1 QTVMSP
7 NDYSGSRVS
16 LCEDGK
22 YRWTYPLDMLKN
34 PSILFVLLKI
44 FGILLSIPLLIALIS
59 AAANNDWQKIW
70 DGFIKIWLIV
80 MVVFFVII
88 LISYLIVVWMNG
100 GKYVVNFTMDEKRLI
115 HEQVPVQYER
125 ARKVGLLAALVGIFA
140 KRPAAAGAGALA
152 ASRDTSVSV
161 FDKVRRVKPRRGQN
175 LIKVNQSLERNQVYV
190 PDEDFDFV
198 LDFIRKH
205 CPNAK

>member
-1 QTVMSP
+1 MSP
-7 NDYSGSRVS
+7 NDYSGSRVA

-100 GKYVVNFTMDEKRLI
+100 GKYVVNFTMDDKRLI
-115 HEQVPVQYER
+115 HEQVPVQYDR

-140 KRPAAAGAGALA
+140 KRPSAAGAGALA

-161 FDKVRRVKPRRGQN
+161 FDNVQRVKPRRGQN
-175 LIKVNQSLERNQVYV
+175 LIKVNQRLERNQVYV

>member
-1 QTVMSP
+1 MSP

-100 GKYVVNFTMDEKRLI
+100 GKYVVNFTMDDKRLI
-115 HEQVPVQYER
+115 HEQVPVQYDR

>member
-1 QTVMSP
+1 MSP
-7 NDYSGSRVS
+7 NDYSGSRVA

-125 ARKVGLLAALVGIFA
+125 ARKVGILAALVGIFA
-140 KRPAAAGAGALA
+140 KRPVAAGAGALA
-152 ASRDTSVSV
+152 ASRDSSVSV

>member
-1 QTVMSP
+1 MSP
-7 NDYSGSRVS
+7 NDYSGSRVA

-70 DGFIKIWLIV
+70 DSFLKIWLIV

-88 LISYLIVVWMNG
+88 VISYLIVVWMNG

-125 ARKVGLLAALVGIFA
+125 ARKVGILAAIVGIFA
-140 KRPAAAGAGALA
+140 KRPVAAGAGALA
-152 ASRDTSVSV
+152 ASCDTSISV

-175 LIKVNQSLERNQVYV
+175 LIQVNQSLERNQVYV

>member
-1 QTVMSP
+1 MSP
-7 NDYSGSRVS
+7 NDYSGSRVA

-115 HEQVPVQYER
+115 HEQVPVQYQR
-125 ARKVGLLAALVGIFA
+125 VRKVGLLAALVGIFA

-152 ASRDTSVSV
+152 ASRDTSISV

>member
-1 QTVMSP
+1 MSP
-7 NDYSGSRVS
+7 NDYSGSRVA

-115 HEQVPVQYER
+115 HEQVPVQYDR

-140 KRPAAAGAGALA
+140 KRPVAAGAGALA
-152 ASRDTSVSV
+152 ASRNTSVSV

-205 CPNAK
+205 CPNSK

>member
-1 QTVMSP
+1 MSP
-7 NDYSGSRVS
+7 NDYSGSRVA

-44 FGILLSIPLLIALIS
+44 FGILLSIPLLIALVS

-140 KRPAAAGAGALA
+140 KRPSAAGTGALA
-152 ASRDTSVSV
+152 ASRNTSVSV

>member
-1 QTVMSP
+1 MSP
-7 NDYSGSRVS
+7 NDYSGSRVA

-80 MVVFFVII
+80 MIVFFVII

-125 ARKVGLLAALVGIFA
+125 ARKVGFLAALVGVFA
-140 KRPAAAGAGALA
+140 KRPSTAGAGALA
-152 ASRDTSVSV
+152 ASRNTSVSV

>member
-1 QTVMSP
+1 MSP

-115 HEQVPVQYER
+115 HEQVPVQYDR
-125 ARKVGLLAALVGIFA
+125 VRKVGILAAIVGIFA
-140 KRPAAAGAGALA
+140 KRPVAAGAGALA
-152 ASRDTSVSV
+152 ASRNTSVSV

>member
-1 QTVMSP
+1 MSP

-44 FGILLSIPLLIALIS
+44 FGILLSIPLLIALFS

-125 ARKVGLLAALVGIFA
+125 ARKVGILAAIVGIFA
-140 KRPAAAGAGALA
+140 KRPVAAGAGALA
-152 ASRDTSVSV
+152 ASRNTSVSV

>member
-1 QTVMSP
+1 MSP
-7 NDYSGSRVS
+7 NDYSGSRVA

-70 DGFIKIWLIV
+70 DGFLKIWLIV

-88 LISYLIVVWMNG
+88 VISYLIVVWMNG
-100 GKYVVNFTMDEKRLI
+100 GKYVVNFTMDDKRLI
-115 HEQVPVQYER
+115 HEQVPVQYDR

-175 LIKVNQSLERNQVYV
+175 LIKVNQRLERNQVYV

>member
-1 QTVMSP
+1 MSP
-7 NDYSGSRVS
+7 NDYSGSRVA

-115 HEQVPVQYER
+115 HEQVPVQYDR
-125 ARKVGLLAALVGIFA
+125 ARKVGILAALVGIFA
-140 KRPAAAGAGALA
+140 KRPVAAGAGALA
-152 ASRDTSVSV
+152 ASRNTSVSV

>member
-1 QTVMSP
+1 MSP
-7 NDYSGSRVS
+7 NDYSGSRVA

-125 ARKVGLLAALVGIFA
+125 ARKVGILAAIVGIFA
-140 KRPAAAGAGALA
+140 KRPVAAGAGALA
-152 ASRDTSVSV
+152 ASRNTSVSV

-175 LIKVNQSLERNQVYV
+175 PIKVNQSLERNQVYV

>member
-1 QTVMSP
+1 MSP
-7 NDYSGSRVS
+7 NDYSGSRVA

-44 FGILLSIPLLIALIS
+44 FGILLSIPLLIALVS

-125 ARKVGLLAALVGIFA
+125 ARKVGLLAAIVGIFA
-140 KRPAAAGAGALA
+140 KRPVAAGAGALA
-152 ASRDTSVSV
+152 ASRNTSVSV

>member
-1 QTVMSP
+1 MSP
-7 NDYSGSRVS
+7 NDYSGSRVA

-70 DGFIKIWLIV
+70 DSFLKIWLIV

-88 LISYLIVVWMNG
+88 VISYLIVVWMNG

-115 HEQVPVQYER
+115 HEQVPVQYDR

>member
-1 QTVMSP
+1 MSP
-7 NDYSGSRVS
+7 NDYSGSRVA

-115 HEQVPVQYER
+115 HEQVPVQYDR
-125 ARKVGLLAALVGIFA
+125 ARKVGLLAVLMGIFA

-161 FDKVRRVKPRRGQN
+161 FDKVRRIKPRRGQN
-175 LIKVNQSLERNQVYV
+175 LIKVNQSMERNQVYV

>member
-1 QTVMSP
+1 MSP
-7 NDYSGSRVS
+7 NDYSGSRVA

-115 HEQVPVQYER
+115 HEQVPVQYEC
-125 ARKVGLLAALVGIFA
+125 ARKVGILAAIVGIFA
-140 KRPAAAGAGALA
+140 KRPVAAGAGALA
-152 ASRDTSVSV
+152 ASRNTSVSV

>member
-1 QTVMSP
+1 MSP
-7 NDYSGSRVS
+7 NDYSGSRVA

-70 DGFIKIWLIV
+70 DGFLKIWLIV

-88 LISYLIVVWMNG
+88 VISYLIVVWMNG

-115 HEQVPVQYER
+115 HEQVPVQYDR

-175 LIKVNQSLERNQVYV
+175 LIKVNQRLERNQVYV

>member
-1 QTVMSP
+1 MSP

-140 KRPAAAGAGALA
+140 KRPSAAGAGALA

>member
-1 QTVMSP
+1 MSP
-7 NDYSGSRVS
+7 NDYSGSRVA

-70 DGFIKIWLIV
+70 DSFLKIWLIV

-115 HEQVPVQYER
+115 HEQVPVQYDR

-152 ASRDTSVSV
+152 ASRDTSISV

>member
-1 QTVMSP
+1 MSP
-7 NDYSGSRVS
+7 NDYSGSRVA

-70 DGFIKIWLIV
+70 DSFLKIWLIV

-88 LISYLIVVWMNG
+88 VISYLIVVWMNG

-125 ARKVGLLAALVGIFA
+125 ARKVGILAALVGIFA

-152 ASRDTSVSV
+152 ASRDTSISV

>member
-1 QTVMSP
+1 MSP
-7 NDYSGSRVS
+7 NDYSGSRVA

-59 AAANNDWQKIW
+59 AAAINDWQKIW

-125 ARKVGLLAALVGIFA
+125 ARKVGILAALVGIFA

-161 FDKVRRVKPRRGQN
+161 FDKVRRIKPRRGQN

>member
-1 QTVMSP
+1 MSP
-7 NDYSGSRVS
+7 NDYSGSRVA

-140 KRPAAAGAGALA
+140 KRPAVAGAGALA

>member
-1 QTVMSP
+1 MSP

-115 HEQVPVQYER
+115 HEQVPVQYDR
-125 ARKVGLLAALVGIFA
+125 ARKVGILAALVGIFA

>member
-1 QTVMSP
+1 MSP
-7 NDYSGSRVS
+7 NDYSGSRVA

-125 ARKVGLLAALVGIFA
+125 ARKIGILAALMGIFA

-152 ASRDTSVSV
+152 ASRNTSVSV

>member
-1 QTVMSP
+1 MSP
-7 NDYSGSRVS
+7 NDYSGSRVA

-88 LISYLIVVWMNG
+88 LISCLIVVWMNG

-125 ARKVGLLAALVGIFA
+125 ARKVGILAAIVGIFA
-140 KRPAAAGAGALA
+140 KRPVAAGAGALA
-152 ASRDTSVSV
+152 ASRNTSVSV

>member
-1 QTVMSP
+1 MSP

-125 ARKVGLLAALVGIFA
+125 ARKVGLLAVLVGIFA

-152 ASRDTSVSV
+152 ASRGTSVSM

>member
-1 QTVMSP
+1 MSP

-115 HEQVPVQYER
+115 HEQVPVQYQR
-125 ARKVGLLAALVGIFA
+125 VRKVGLLAALVGIFA

-161 FDKVRRVKPRRGQN
+161 FDKVRRIKPRRGQN

>member
-1 QTVMSP
+1 MSP
-7 NDYSGSRVS
+7 NDYSGSRVA

-70 DGFIKIWLIV
+70 DSFLKIWLIV

-88 LISYLIVVWMNG
+88 VISYLIVVWMNG
-100 GKYVVNFTMDEKRLI
+100 GKYVVNFTMDDKRLI
-115 HEQVPVQYER
+115 HEQVPVQYDR

-152 ASRDTSVSV
+152 ASRDSSVSV

>member
-1 QTVMSP
+1 MSP
-7 NDYSGSRVS
+7 NDYSGSRVA

-125 ARKVGLLAALVGIFA
+125 ARKVGLLAAIVGIFA
-140 KRPAAAGAGALA
+140 KRPVAAGAGALA
-152 ASRDTSVSV
+152 ASRNTSVSV

-175 LIKVNQSLERNQVYV
+175 LIMVNQSLERNQVYV

>member
-1 QTVMSP
+1 MSP
-7 NDYSGSRVS
+7 NDYSGSRVA

-115 HEQVPVQYER
+115 HEQVPVQYDR
-125 ARKVGLLAALVGIFA
+125 VRKVGILAAIVGIFA
-140 KRPAAAGAGALA
+140 KRPVAAGAGALA
-152 ASRDTSVSV
+152 ASRNTSVSV

>member
-1 QTVMSP
+1 MSP

-44 FGILLSIPLLIALIS
+44 FGILLSIPLLIALLS

>member
-1 QTVMSP
+1 MSP
-7 NDYSGSRVS
+7 NDYSGSRVA

-70 DGFIKIWLIV
+70 DSFLKIWLIV

-88 LISYLIVVWMNG
+88 VISYLIVVWMNG

-115 HEQVPVQYER
+115 HEQVPVQYDR

-152 ASRDTSVSV
+152 ASRDSSVSV
-161 FDKVRRVKPRRGQN
+161 FDNVRRVKPRRGQN

>member
-1 QTVMSP
+1 MSP
-7 NDYSGSRVS
+7 NDYSGSRVA

-161 FDKVRRVKPRRGQN
+161 FDKVRRIKPRRGQN

>member
-1 QTVMSP
+1 MSP

>member
-1 QTVMSP
+1 MSP
-7 NDYSGSRVS
+7 NDYSGSRVA

-115 HEQVPVQYER
+115 HEQVPVQYDR
-125 ARKVGLLAALVGIFA
+125 ARKVGLLAVLMGIFA
-140 KRPAAAGAGALA
+140 KRPATAGAGALA

-161 FDKVRRVKPRRGQN
+161 FDKVRRVKPRRRQN